1 MKADQMWQAFNK
13 LLYRSYLAV
22 NIGPLCG
29 TMQYSLIWRT
39 TSTDSRDISIVT
51 VTGIFV
57 LRFVMTLA
65 RQCLLKREL
74 NPPWRILLDRK
85 SVV

>member
-1 MKADQMWQAFNK
+1 MWQAFNK

-29 TMQYSLIWRT
+29 TLQYSLIWRT
-39 TSTDSRDISIVT
+39 TSTDSHGFSLVT
-51 VTGIFV
+51 VTRVFV

-74 NPPWRILLDRK
+74 NPPWRILLMQLLPPI
-85 SVV
+85 V